1 MTQYLMS
8 VIHDWDNMDLTEDE
22 MQQSYSATGK
32 FNDELQAS
40 GRWVF
45 GGGLTHPSNATVV
58 DGRKGEAL
66 VTDGPYAEVKE
77 QLGGFWVIEAADM
90 DEALD
95 IAAKASAACI
105 HPVEVRPFEGSGD
118 LAGAEG

>member
-8 VIHDWDNMDLTEDE
+8 VIHDWDNMTMGPEE
-22 MQQSYSATGK
+22 MEESFAATAR
-32 FNDELQAS
+32 FNDDLRES

-45 GGGLTHPSNATVV
+45 VGGLTHPSNATVV
-58 DGRKGEAL
+58 DGRPAQPI

-77 QLGGFWVIEAADM
+77 QLGGFWVVQAADL

-95 IAAKASAACI
+95 LATKASAACR
-105 HPVEVRPFEGSGD
+105 HPVEVRPFQGPDE
-118 LAGAEG
+118 A

>member
-22 MQQSYSATGK
+22 MQESFAATGK

-77 QLGGFWVIEAADM
+77 QLGGFWVIEAADL
-90 DEALD
+90 DEALA

-105 HPVEVRPFEGSGD
+105 HPVEVRPFDGSD
-118 LAGAEG
+118 DVAGAEG